1 VYEVCA
7 PQKVREAGVG
17 PVESSSRLTILSLQL
32 GPLAGEIIDRSLGL
46 LSLAPMLIHL
56 IFQGPA
62 HFLQVSL
69 REKGEKGVTWWMQE
83 GLKGV

>member
-1 VYEVCA
+1 
-7 PQKVREAGVG
+7 
-17 PVESSSRLTILSLQL
+17 
-32 GPLAGEIIDRSLGL
+32 
-46 LSLAPMLIHL
+46 MLIHL